1 MPLRALRSVSATHLR
16 VRQYFG
22 TSRRPNRAPRGC
34 LARQVQAPM
43 RGGNKGAPLWSN
55 ASTRRREREEA
66 RVGEREQSPSHARV
80 SERRKALAVLPAVPP
95 FAGRQKKRTSG
106 RRVGPSRESPTLE
119 RGAAATTSA
128 RALSRRG
135 AHACVSPSLGASRPV
150 ATQLESL
157 RGDPGRSEVRERG
170 NSLVKKRRL
179 ARSGRVPG
187 HF

>member
-1 MPLRALRSVSATHLR
+1 
-16 VRQYFG
+16 
-22 TSRRPNRAPRGC
+22 
-34 LARQVQAPM
+34 M

-55 ASTRRREREEA
+55 ASSRRREREEA

-106 RRVGPSRESPTLE
+106 RRVGPSRESPTLA

-150 ATQLESL
+150 ATHFESF

-170 NSLVKKRRL
+170 NPLVKGAT
-179 ARSGRVPG
+179 ARSEWSGTRSLLESFGRKMREPRKGTACVTG
-187 HF
+187 SRKRFRCG